1 MEALGINGGLLFVQV
16 IVLLVVFGF
25 PVISLFDLRKKK
37 LDGIALGIWVLVI
50 CAVPIIGPL
59 AYWIIKPSS
68 ETK

>member
-25 PVISLFDLRKKK
+25 PVISLFDLRKKG
-37 LDGIALGIWVLVI
+37 LDGIVLGIWVLIICVVPVI
-50 CAVPIIGPL
+50 GSL
-59 AYWIIKPSS
+59 AYWIVKPSS